1 MRYKIAIRPCA
12 DSRRREAEDA
22 RRRVR
27 CARCGR
33 VFTLTRVR
41 RGLCPCEVCRK
52 AVAARTEGGARHD

>member
-1 MRYKIAIRPCA
+1 MRYKIAIRPGA

-33 VFTLTRVR
+33 VFEHRAR
-41 RGLCPCEVCRK
+41 PRGLCLCEACRK
-52 AVAARTEGGARHD
+52 AIAARTEGGARHD